1 MKQINQKHTTDQK
14 QKSNLMTEGNIWKQI
29 ILFSI
34 PLILGNF
41 LQQMYNTVDSIIVGN
56 YVGSNAL
63 AAVGSSTSLIALLI
77 GFSQGIAVG
86 AGVVISQLLG
96 AKSQKEAKTAIHTA
110 LALSALLG
118 LALTIVGIFL
128 SPQILK
134 WMKTPDEV
142 MVESI
147 SYLRIYFGGV
157 IFNIIYNMAAG
168 ILNAAGNSKRP
179 LLYLGISSVTN
190 IVLDIILIVILN
202 MGVEGAAIAT
212 DISQVVSCTLALLYL
227 VRVNADYKVNLK
239 EIKIHKKYGNKNY
252 KNRLANRYTEY
263 GYIFFKCT
271 CTVKCKCF
279 WSKSNGRFWSIYEN

>member
-96 AKSQKEAKTAIHTA
+96 AKNQKEAKTAIHTA

-142 MVESI
+142 MVDSI

-157 IFNIIYNMAAG
+157 IFNIIYN
-168 ILNAAGNSKRP
+168 K
-179 LLYLGISSVTN
+179 
-190 IVLDIILIVILN
+190 II
-202 MGVEGAAIAT
+202 
-212 DISQVVSCTLALLYL
+212 
-227 VRVNADYKVNLK
+227 
-239 EIKIHKKYGNKNY
+239 
-252 KNRLANRYTEY
+252 
-263 GYIFFKCT
+263 
-271 CTVKCKCF
+271 
-279 WSKSNGRFWSIYEN
+279 